1 MHGSPHRCT
10 ADCIYWAIDTQTEQ
24 FVVAGAHASA
34 AHKASTAANG
44 FKTTFPDASRHVTI
58 PVDGEG
64 PVRLASRSGES
75 IFLAD
80 IRGGSETL
88 KRRDLFEQYRI
99 RSVCFVPTIGGVL
112 ELGNTDGDDSA
123 EWADGMPGAGTA
135 DLPTVELRE
144 ALDVGGAAYVIF
156 W

>member
-1 MHGSPHRCT
+1 M
-10 ADCIYWAIDTQTEQ
+10 
-24 FVVAGAHASA
+24 
-34 AHKASTAANG
+34 
-44 FKTTFPDASRHVTI
+44 
-58 PVDGEG
+58 
-64 PVRLASRSGES
+64 
-75 IFLAD
+75 
-80 IRGGSETL
+80 
-88 KRRDLFEQYRI
+88 
-99 RSVCFVPTIGGVL
+99 PTIGGVL